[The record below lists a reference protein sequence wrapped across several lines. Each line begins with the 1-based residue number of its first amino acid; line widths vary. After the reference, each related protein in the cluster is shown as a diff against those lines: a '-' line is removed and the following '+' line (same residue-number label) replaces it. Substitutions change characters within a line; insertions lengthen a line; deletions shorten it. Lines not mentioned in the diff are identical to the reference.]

1 MENKLF
7 RFTDIFKETL
17 WGGHRIL
24 PFKGLKADERLIGES
39 WELSGIPGNESVVA
53 GGAYDGMTL
62 TQLAE
67 KGGSALLGEENFK
80 RFGTRFPLLIKFID
94 AAQPLSVQVHP
105 DDAYAKQYE
114 NGQNGKTEMWYV
126 LEAEPDASLV
136 YGFRHT
142 MTPERLRQSLAEGT
156 LEADLQSV
164 PVSKNDAFLIPA
176 GTVHAIGA
184 GILLA
189 EIQQSSNLTYRLY
202 DYNRTDAQGNK
213 RPLHIE
219 KAVATVDYQQKPLPE
234 QNRTVEQKDGYT
246 EEVLCAC
253 PYFQVSR
260 LHLQAATPAVAAA
273 VSTTNAFAVL
283 LCISG
288 SGTMTAEMGETLAFQ
303 KGQCVFVPADTT
315 VRELSGTADLLWITA

>member
-1 MENKLF
+1 
-7 RFTDIFKETL
+7 
-17 WGGHRIL
+17 
-24 PFKGLKADERLIGES
+24 
-39 WELSGIPGNESVVA
+39 
-53 GGAYDGMTL
+53 
-62 TQLAE
+62 
-67 KGGSALLGEENFK
+67 
-80 RFGTRFPLLIKFID
+80 
-94 AAQPLSVQVHP
+94 
-105 DDAYAKQYE
+105 
-114 NGQNGKTEMWYV
+114 MWYV

-156 LEADLQSV
+156 LEADLQTV

-253 PYFQVSR
+253 QYFQVSR

-288 SGTMTAEMGETLAFQ
+288 SGTMTAETGETLAFQ
-303 KGQCVFVPADTT
+303 KGQCVFLPADTT
-315 VRELSGTADLLWITA
+315 VKALSGDADLLWITA

>member
-1 MENKLF
+1 M
-7 RFTDIFKETL
+7 
-17 WGGHRIL
+17 
-24 PFKGLKADERLIGES
+24 
-39 WELSGIPGNESVVA
+39 
-53 GGAYDGMTL
+53 
-62 TQLAE
+62 
-67 KGGSALLGEENFK
+67 
-80 RFGTRFPLLIKFID
+80 
-94 AAQPLSVQVHP
+94 
-105 DDAYAKQYE
+105 
-114 NGQNGKTEMWYV
+114 

-246 EEVLCAC
+246 EEGLCAC
-253 PYFQVSR
+253 PYFRYPDCTCRQQR
-260 LHLQAATPAVAAA
+260 QQLQQRFRPRMH
-273 VSTTNAFAVL
+273 L
-283 LCISG
+283 LCCSA
-288 SGTMTAEMGETLAFQ
+288 SPVAEQ
-303 KGQCVFVPADTT
+303 
-315 VRELSGTADLLWITA
+315 

>member
-1 MENKLF
+1 MNKTNAYF
-7 RFTDIFKETL
+7 
-17 WGGHRIL
+17 
-24 PFKGLKADERLIGES
+24 
-39 WELSGIPGNESVVA
+39 IPA
-53 GGAYDGMTL
+53 
-62 TQLAE
+62 
-67 KGGSALLGEENFK
+67 
-80 RFGTRFPLLIKFID
+80 R
-94 AAQPLSVQVHP
+94 
-105 DDAYAKQYE
+105 
-114 NGQNGKTEMWYV
+114 QNGKTEMWYV

-202 DYNRTDAQGNK
+202 DYNRTDANGNK

-246 EEVLCAC
+246 EEGLCAC
-253 PYFQVSR
+253 PYFQVFR

-288 SGTMTAEMGETLAFQ
+288 SGTMTAETGETLAFQ

-315 VRELSGTADLLWITA
+315 VKELSGTADLLWITA

>member
-1 MENKLF
+1 MKHIPFLL
-7 RFTDIFKETL
+7 RPVGKDYL
-17 WGGHRIL
+17 WGG
-24 PFKGLKADERLIGES
+24 ERLKTAYHKQIDLTPLAET
-39 WELSGIPGNESVVA
+39 WECSTHPDGCSVVDSGAAA
-53 GGAYDGMTL
+53 GKPLRTVLQEHPEY
-62 TQLAE
+62 
-67 KGGSALLGEENFK
+67 LGTYANPEGEL
-80 RFGTRFPLLIKFID
+80 PILIKLID
-94 AAQPLSVQVHP
+94 AKKDLSVQVHP

-202 DYNRTDAQGNK
+202 DYNRTDANGNK

-219 KAVATVDYQQKPLPE
+219 KAVATVDYQQKPLPGTE
-234 QNRTVEQKDGYT
+234 PDSRTERRIYGRRSVCVSLFSGIPIALAGSDASSCSSGFYYECIR
-246 EEVLCAC
+246 CAAL
-253 PYFQVSR
+253 YFRQR
-260 LHLQAATPAVAAA
+260 
-273 VSTTNAFAVL
+273 NN
-283 LCISG
+283 
-288 SGTMTAEMGETLAFQ
+288 
-303 KGQCVFVPADTT
+303 D
-315 VRELSGTADLLWITA
+315 R

>member
-1 MENKLF
+1 MAMVRLLPA
-7 RFTDIFKETL
+7 FKDYL
-17 WGGHRIL
+17 WGGT
-24 PFKGLKADERLIGES
+24 KLKENYNKKSDLDIVAES
-39 WELSGIPGNESVVA
+39 WELSTHKDGQSIVDSGEDQGMLFGDYLQKLGKEA
-53 GGAYDGMTL
+53 LGTKGA
-62 TQLAE
+62 AF
-67 KGGSALLGEENFK
+67 ENF
-80 RFGTRFPLLIKFID
+80 PILIKFID
-94 AAQPLSVQVHP
+94 AKGNLSIQVHP
-105 DDAYAKQYE
+105 NNEYAMRVEKEY
-114 NGQNGKTEMWYV
+114 GKTEMWYV

-202 DYNRTDAQGNK
+202 DYNRTDANGNK

-260 LHLQAATPAVAAA
+260 LHLQAATPALAAA

-288 SGTMTAEMGETLAFQ
+288 SGTMTAETGETLVFQ

>member
-1 MENKLF
+1 M
-7 RFTDIFKETL
+7 
-17 WGGHRIL
+17 
-24 PFKGLKADERLIGES
+24 
-39 WELSGIPGNESVVA
+39 
-53 GGAYDGMTL
+53 
-62 TQLAE
+62 
-67 KGGSALLGEENFK
+67 
-80 RFGTRFPLLIKFID
+80 
-94 AAQPLSVQVHP
+94 
-105 DDAYAKQYE
+105 
-114 NGQNGKTEMWYV
+114 
-126 LEAEPDASLV
+126 
-136 YGFRHT
+136 
-142 MTPERLRQSLAEGT
+142 
-156 LEADLQSV
+156 EADLQSV
-164 PVSKNDAFLIPA
+164 PVSNNDAFLIPA

-202 DYNRTDAQGNK
+202 DYNRTDANGNK

-260 LHLQAATPAVAAA
+260 LHLQAATPALAAA

-288 SGTMTAEMGETLAFQ
+288 SGTMTAETGETLVFQ
-303 KGQCVFVPADTT
+303 KGQCVFLPADTT
-315 VRELSGTADLLWITA
+315 VKELSGTADLLWIIA

>member
-1 MENKLF
+1 MKHVPFLL
-7 RFTDIFKETL
+7 RPVGKDYL
-17 WGGHRIL
+17 WGG
-24 PFKGLKADERLIGES
+24 ERLKT
-39 WELSGIPGNESVVA
+39 
-53 GGAYDGMTL
+53 AYHKQIDL
-62 TQLAE
+62 TPLAE
-67 KGGSALLGEENFK
+67 TWECSTHPDGCSIVDSGAAAGKPLRAVLQEHPEYLGIYANSKGEL
-80 RFGTRFPLLIKFID
+80 PILIKLID
-94 AAQPLSVQVHP
+94 AKKDLSVQVHP

-142 MTPERLRQSLAEGT
+142 MTPERLRQSLSEGT

-219 KAVATVDYQQKPLPE
+219 KAVATVDYQQKPLLE

-246 EEVLCAC
+246 EELLCAC
-253 PYFQVSR
+253 PYFQVFR

-288 SGTMTAEMGETLAFQ
+288 SGTMTAETGETLAFQ

-315 VRELSGTADLLWITA
+315 VKELSGTADLLWITA

>member
-1 MENKLF
+1 MGVFKMQRKAVTANTEYAFKFDVTGREFLVKNLTEGDIYAG
-7 RFTDIFKETL
+7 FTAGEKNS
-17 WGGHRIL
+17 
-24 PFKGLKADERLIGES
+24 ER
-39 WELSGIPGNESVVA
+39 
-53 GGAYDGMTL
+53 
-62 TQLAE
+62 
-67 KGGSALLGEENFK
+67 
-80 RFGTRFPLLIKFID
+80 
-94 AAQPLSVQVHP
+94 
-105 DDAYAKQYE
+105 
-114 NGQNGKTEMWYV
+114 
-126 LEAEPDASLV
+126 
-136 YGFRHT
+136 
-142 MTPERLRQSLAEGT
+142 
-156 LEADLQSV
+156 
-164 PVSKNDAFLIPA
+164 FLIPA

-202 DYNRTDAQGNK
+202 DYNRTDANGNK

-253 PYFQVSR
+253 PYFQVFR

-288 SGTMTAEMGETLAFQ
+288 SGTMTAETGETLAFQ